1 MSSTRPT
8 IALFGATGRT
18 GRRVLRLAIAQG
30 YPVRAL
36 VRDPAQLQQ
45 QPGLTIIVGNVLE
58 PADVDRTVAGSD
70 AVISCLGNASVSEP
84 GVALSQGTRH
94 IVAAMNVHGVT
105 RVLNVAGGGI
115 LDAPDG
121 SGLRS
126 ELPTFP
132 AIFRLTSA
140 QHLAAWQVL
149 RDSGLEW
156 TTVATPDILD
166 DDASGTSRVL
176 VNLMP
181 PGGRTVTTGE
191 IAEFLIR
198 ELTERHFVRQRVGMA
213 Y

>member
-1 MSSTRPT
+1 MSDTRPT

-36 VRDPAQLQQ
+36 VRSPGKLPQ
-45 QPGLTIIVGNVLE
+45 QPGLTILTGDVLD
-58 PADVDRTVAGSD
+58 AAAVDRCVAGAD
-70 AVISCLGNASVSEP
+70 AVISCLGNASITAP
-84 GVALSQGTRH
+84 GLALSQGTRH
-94 IVAAMNVHGVT
+94 IVDAMRAHGVS

-115 LDAPDG
+115 LNAPDD

-126 ELPTFP
+126 EMPTFP
-132 AIFRLTSA
+132 AIFKLTSA

-149 RDSGLEW
+149 HDSGLEW
-156 TTVATPDILD
+156 TTVATPDIPD
-166 DDASGTSRVL
+166 ADASGTARVL
-176 VNLMP
+176 VNYMP
-181 PGGRTVTTGE
+181 PGGKTVSTGD

-198 ELTERHFVRQRVGMA
+198 ELTERRFVRQRVGLA